1 MEQREGQI
9 EVSDK
14 YSLRGQVFE
23 VIRQKILSGE
33 YHRNE
38 ELREMAVA
46 KELGVSRTPVREAL
60 WQLELEGLVKIIP
73 NKGAYVVGIT
83 KKDAKDIYAMRGVLE
98 GLCAKWACS
107 RITEAELAVLEEIN
121 DLAEFHGMKGR
132 YEKVVELDNQFHQLL
147 YQIADSRMLSRTLTD
162 FHTYLESVRKVTLS
176 DHHRMLE
183 SLEEHKAIVNAL
195 KCRDCQKAEV
205 LATLHI
211 NKTVEN
217 MEHLH
222 LV

>member
-176 DHHRMLE
+176 DHNRMLE